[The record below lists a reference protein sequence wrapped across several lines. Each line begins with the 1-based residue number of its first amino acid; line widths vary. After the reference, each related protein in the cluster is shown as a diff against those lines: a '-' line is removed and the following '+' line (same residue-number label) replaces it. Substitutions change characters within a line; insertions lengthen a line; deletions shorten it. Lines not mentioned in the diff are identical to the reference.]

1 MTLFWEE
8 IFHATIGKKAQAC
21 IQGALLF
28 FPFKFGWEMIFFHFP
43 LVHAIHAMK
52 TPKWKT

>member
-28 FPFKFGWEMIFFHFP
+28 FPFKFGWEMIFFIFP
-43 LVHAIHAMK
+43 WFMQFMQ
-52 TPKWKT
+52 